1 MSDLLFIFV
10 VSGAVLGIWHLAHC
24 TLFLLR
30 LSQEYPNEVQ
40 RGVAKRGFL
49 HILLNAPGLYSRSKR
64 TLLPPSVSRP
74 STPKKGGV
82 MRRIAFTRPV
92 RPAVNAGE
100 VLVENSPRPA
110 PEPVEDSDETIMAP
124 YDDGHRTRFMT

>member
-1 MSDLLFIFV
+1 
-10 VSGAVLGIWHLAHC
+10 
-24 TLFLLR
+24 
-30 LSQEYPNEVQ
+30 
-40 RGVAKRGFL
+40 
-49 HILLNAPGLYSRSKR
+49 
-64 TLLPPSVSRP
+64 
-74 STPKKGGV
+74 